1 MRIATG
7 FLAIAVALSAAAQ
20 PKPIDAMLRGVR
32 QMLEAGRAAEALA
45 VLDAADTS
53 GAGKRDRARI
63 CFYQAR
69 AYEDLGDEQKAI
81 AAYTRATQIEPAYGA
96 ALNNLAQLLA
106 RGGDSTRA
114 AALLKSAV
122 ALADDPYRVLYL
134 NNYAVAAEKSGDV
147 AAARNAYASLAAAQP
162 DNVDAQLSS
171 IRLLGD
177 PRRMAEQLVK
187 LSNRGE
193 AGAAQ
198 SLALDLLRK
207 PYDAQGKRALLSV
220 VAGTLACQH
229 LDASR
234 AVSRLTP
241 LGDDPQLRDGVG
253 ELLLL
258 YRGNVDPSQYRWWR
272 APRDERFAALVRD
285 LGAASGGAKAEGY
298 FKLALEYAEGRDPDA
313 FIELADLYY
322 AQKRTADL
330 DELARRYGGPM
341 FDAKIDTIASGDTA
355 AEYRF
360 HVALGTIYAYLQRWG
375 SEHEPASAIYQLA
388 RAQRAAAEHNQSRT
402 NAWTPN
408 IPGDPK
414 VVDLLATA
422 YAKTNLAGRAMALRI
437 EQAEAF
443 LDDQR
448 KTAAKSV
455 LKPLD
460 RNSIDDPALL
470 RRYDALI
477 ERLKKPMTYETSI
490 SFPDTVE
497 VNLKSAELTSV
508 RMPSELGRQIT
519 NLLRDYVLADSE
531 RARDGAED
539 SLRKLGVSTLNP
551 TNMSRSAGELV
562 VSLEG
567 KNVRYLYVV
576 KATLGQ

>member
-375 SEHEPASAIYQLA
+375 SENDPASAIFQLA
-388 RAQRAAAEHNQSRT
+388 QAQRAGIVQTQSQRT
-402 NAWTPN
+402 WTPK
-408 IPGDPK
+408 IPADPK
-414 VVDLLATA
+414 VVDLLATG
-422 YAKTNLAGRAMALRI
+422 YAKTNLGGRAVALRI

-443 LDDQR
+443 LDDRR
-448 KTAAKSV
+448 KTAAKIV
-455 LKPLD
+455 LKPVD
-460 RNSIDDPALL
+460 RNAIAEPALR
-470 RRYDALI
+470 RRYDDLI

-497 VNLKSAELTSV
+497 VSLKSAEPTSV
-508 RMPSELGRQIT
+508 KMSPELGRQIT
-519 NLLRDYVLADSE
+519 NLLRDYVLADSD
-531 RARDGAED
+531 RGRDGAED
-539 SLRKLGVSTLNP
+539 ALRKLGASGLNP

-567 KNVRYLYVV
+567 KTVRYLYVV
-576 KATLGQ
+576 KATTGQ